1 MGVGL
6 SAAAALETLATRTAG
21 ADGLGLGRMEA
32 LLDALGRPHE
42 RLQVLH
48 VAGTNGKGSVCATLD
63 AVLRAR
69 GWRTARYTSPHLVDF
84 RERVLIDGTPVA
96 EDVVASFVARAM
108 PLVTQAGASFFEA
121 TTAMAFEAIAEAGVD
136 LAIIEVGLGG
146 RLDATNVVQPLVAGV
161 TSIGLDHT
169 EWLGGT
175 TALIAGEKAGIF
187 KAGRAAVIGESDPA
201 IAELLRHHAVQRGA
215 SPIRVVPTEWSL
227 EDVAVAGD
235 GTRATLRRPE
245 GTVALHT
252 PLAGAHQAQNAATAL
267 AMLDALPAP
276 WRVAP
281 DEAAPAL
288 AGVTLTGRFQ
298 RLGRW
303 LLDVAHNPDGA
314 AVLARTLS
322 TVHAPAPVWV
332 LLTVLNDKDWR
343 GMMRALA
350 PHVAGFVLTRAPT
363 APAARAW
370 DPAVA
375 HAWAQGAGLVSVLE
389 PAFDAAMALA
399 SARGAT
405 VLATGSF
412 HTVGD
417 VLSRLTARLPEGA
430 SAG

>member
-21 ADGLGLGRMEA
+21 ADALGLGRMEA

-42 RLQVLH
+42 RLRVLH

-63 AVLRAR
+63 AVLRSR

-84 RERVLIDGTPVA
+84 RERVLIDGAPVA
-96 EDVVASFVARAM
+96 EAVVSSFVERAM
-108 PLVTQAGASFFEA
+108 PLVTRSGASFFEA
-121 TTAMAFEAIAEAGVD
+121 TTAMAFEAIADAGVD

-187 KAGRAAVIGESDPA
+187 KAGGAAVIGERDPV
-201 IAELLRHHAVQRGA
+201 IAEVLRQHAVRHGA
-215 SPIRVVPTEWSL
+215 SPVRVVPTEWRL
-227 EDVAVAGD
+227 DDVGVDAT
-235 GTRATLRRPE
+235 GTRARLLLPSGPVT
-245 GTVALHT
+245 LHT

-267 AMLDALPAP
+267 AMLDSLPTP
-276 WRVAP
+276 WRVPP
-281 DEAAPAL
+281 DVAAPAL
-288 AGVTLTGRFQ
+288 AGVSLPGRFQ
-298 RLGRW
+298 RVGRW

-314 AVLARTLS
+314 SVLARTLS
-322 TVHAPAPVWV
+322 AVEAPAPVWV

-343 GMMRALA
+343 GMMQALA
-350 PHVAGFVLTRAPT
+350 PHVAGFVLTRSPT

-375 HAWAQGAGLVSVLE
+375 HAWAQGVGLVSVLE
-389 PAFDAAMALA
+389 PDFDVAMSRALGLG
-399 SARGAT
+399 ST

-417 VLSRLTARLPEGA
+417 VLARLPEGA
-430 SAG
+430 SHG